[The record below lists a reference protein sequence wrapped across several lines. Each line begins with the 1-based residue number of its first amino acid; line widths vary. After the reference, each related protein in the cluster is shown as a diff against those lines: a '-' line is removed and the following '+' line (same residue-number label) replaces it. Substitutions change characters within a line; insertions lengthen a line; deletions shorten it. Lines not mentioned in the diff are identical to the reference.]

1 MPKTRIVILDYGS
14 QYTRLIAKR
23 IRALGVF
30 TDILPHDTFAITLA
44 NEGDLAGV
52 VLSGGPQSV
61 TADNA
66 YPLDPA
72 ILELGVPILG
82 ICYGM
87 QRLALDMGGA
97 VEQSV
102 RREYGQATLF
112 RLLEDPLFTGWSQ
125 EEGVWMSHGDHI
137 ESIPQDFEQLAQNSA
152 GICVAMRHISLPVYG
167 IQFHPEVRHTARGE
181 TLLQNFVQTI
191 CQCEPLWSMENFIE
205 DTLEEIRAT
214 VGDEQVLLGLSGGV
228 DSSVAAVLIDRAI
241 GAQLTC
247 VFVDHGFLREGEAD
261 AVMQTFG
268 ETYQLNIVKVDAHE
282 RFMTA
287 LAEVDDPEQ
296 KRKIIGR
303 LFVDVFTEAAQSL
316 GEFAYLAQGTLYTDI
331 IESGTGAAKT
341 IKSHHNVGGLPE
353 TLGFKLLEPLKTL
366 FKDEVR
372 EVGTLLGLPE
382 AMVHRQPF
390 PGPGLAIRVLGPVDA
405 KRVAM
410 VRQSDAILREE
421 IKRHNLERDIWQYF
435 TVLTPIKTVG
445 VMGDGRTYENVLA
458 IRAVTSVDGMTADW
472 AKIPYPVLEQLA
484 RRLVNEV
491 LGINRVVYD
500 ITSKPPATIEWE

>member
-1 MPKTRIVILDYGS
+1 MSKTRIVILDYGS

-30 TDILPHDTFAITLA
+30 TDIRSHDTKAQVLRT
-44 NEGDLAGV
+44 EKDLAGII
-52 VLSGGPQSV
+52 LSGGPQSV
-61 TADNA
+61 KSRDA
-66 YPLDPA
+66 YPLDKA
-72 ILELGVPILG
+72 LLELGIPVLG

-87 QRLALDMGGA
+87 QRLALDMGGT

-102 RREYGQATLF
+102 RREYGLATLI
-112 RLLEDPLFTGWSQ
+112 RLVEDALFTGWSF
-125 EEGVWMSHGDHI
+125 EESVWMSHGDHV
-137 ESIPQDFEQLAQNSA
+137 ETIPPDFTSLAQNSA
-152 GICVAMRHISLPVYG
+152 GVCVAMRHKELPLYG
-167 IQFHPEVRHTARGE
+167 IQFHPEVRHTAHGE

-191 CQCEPLWSMENFIE
+191 CQCEPLWSMENFID
-205 DTLEEIRAT
+205 DTLQAIQNT
-214 VGDEQVLLGLSGGV
+214 VLEDRVLLGLSGGV
-228 DSSVAAVLIDRAI
+228 DSSVAAILIDRAI

-247 VFVDHGFLREGEAD
+247 IFVDHGLLREGEAEE
-261 AVMQTFG
+261 VMRTFG
-268 ETYQLNIVKVDAHE
+268 DEHHLNIIKIEARE

-287 LAEVDDPEQ
+287 LKGIDDPEQ
-296 KRKIIGR
+296 KRKVIGR
-303 LFVDVFTEAAQSL
+303 LFVDVFTEAAKSL
-316 GEFAYLAQGTLYTDI
+316 GDFKFLAQGTLYTDI

-353 TLGFKLLEPLKTL
+353 KLGFTLLEPLKTL

-382 AMVHRQPF
+382 TLVHRQPF
-390 PGPGLAIRVLGPVDA
+390 PGPGLAIRILGAITPERIA
-405 KRVAM
+405 I

-421 IKRHNLERDIWQYF
+421 IKRHNLVRDIWQYF
-435 TVLTPIKTVG
+435 TVLTDMKTVG
-445 VMGDGRTYENVLA
+445 VMGDGRTYEYVLA

-472 AKIPYPVLEQLA
+472 AKVPYPVLDQIS

-491 LGINRVVYD
+491 IGINRVVYD